1 MPCVPNAFILSL
13 VTFCLVNYCSHGF
26 KVAYNTVPS
35 NKRRRVCFGIPSP
48 HSKSM
53 AATPKTNLVVTM
65 GRKNGKRRRTSVI
78 QQMVLTTPENVIEEA
93 STQKLIDHLIDE
105 CVRTSARRPIIMQFD
120 PSAIRIW
127 KRWRGTVF
135 SETWT
140 FGVKNIIFATIIT
153 IFLHKHATAARTYL
167 EGFNILWGKLYL
179 RYTCVNS
186 CLSFVSCLGSYTTT
200 GVKMISS

>member
-1 MPCVPNAFILSL
+1 MPCDPKAFILGL
-13 VTFCLVNYCSHGF
+13 VAFCLVSYCSHGF
-26 KVAYNTVPS
+26 QVAYNAVPS
-35 NKRRRVCFGIPSP
+35 SKRRRVYFGITSP
-48 HSKSM
+48 NLKTT
-53 AATPKTNLVVTM
+53 AATPKPNFMVTM
-65 GRKNGKRRRTSVI
+65 GRKNGKRRRISVI

-93 STQKLIDHLIDE
+93 STQKLIDQLIDE
-105 CVRTSARRPIIMQFD
+105 CVRMSARRPIIMQFD

-167 EGFNILWGKLYL
+167 EGFNILWGKL
-179 RYTCVNS
+179 C
-186 CLSFVSCLGSYTTT
+186 
-200 GVKMISS
+200 